1 MIPRND
7 ITGLILAGGRGS
19 RMGGTDKGLQPFRGT
34 PMTAHTLARLAPQ
47 VGGVLISANRNLA
60 AYASFGVPV
69 VTDAASDP
77 KLGPELDPK
86 LDPGQDP
93 APEFAGPLAGMLAGL
108 RQCRTGWLLS
118 APCDSP
124 LLPADLA
131 ARLAAAIEAQ
141 GADMAIPV
149 TVDAAG
155 RRQTQPVFC
164 LMPASARDSLAAYLA
179 GGERKI
185 ETWVASHRLA
195 EVPFEDAGAFANIN
209 TLDELRTLEA
219 R

>member
-1 MIPRND
+1 MIPRDD

-69 VTDAASDP
+69 VTDAAPDS
-77 KLGPELDPK
+77 
-86 LDPGQDP
+86 

-108 RQCRTGWLLS
+108 RQCRTGWLLTS
-118 APCDSP
+118 PCDSP
-124 LLPADLA
+124 CLPADLA

-155 RRQTQPVFC
+155 RRQTQQVFC
-164 LMPASARDSLAAYLA
+164 LMPATARDSLAAYLA
-179 GGERKI
+179 GGGRRI
-185 ETWVASHRLA
+185 ETWAASHRLA
-195 EVPFEDAGAFANIN
+195 EVLFEDAGAFANIN
-209 TLDELRTLEA
+209 TLDELRALEA